1 MNKERRFFFS
11 TWLDKIEKT
20 TTTTTR
26 RVYSTSTTTTTNI
39 ERVKGFSKAND
50 VMARLVV
57 VIVVVVV
64 VVVCPRN

>member
-1 MNKERRFFFS
+1 MMTFYFYFS
-11 TWLDKIEKT
+11 TWLNKIEKQQQQQGVFI
-20 TTTTTR
+20 R
-26 RVYSTSTTTTTNI
+26 HQQQQLQNI

-64 VVVCPRN
+64 CPRN